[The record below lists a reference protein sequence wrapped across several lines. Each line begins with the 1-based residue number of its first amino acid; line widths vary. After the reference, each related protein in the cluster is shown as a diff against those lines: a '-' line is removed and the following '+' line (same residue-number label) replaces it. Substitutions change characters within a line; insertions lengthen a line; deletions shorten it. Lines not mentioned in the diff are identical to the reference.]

1 MAMTDPIADM
11 LTRIRNAGQAGH
23 ARVQIPASKVKKAI
37 SDILKREG
45 YILDFM
51 FLDDRK
57 QGLIE
62 IELKYDGDNR
72 SVIRNLSRESKPG
85 CRRYVRSDEIPFI
98 RSGLGIAILSTSS
111 GVLTDFEAREKNV
124 GGELLCTVY

>member
-1 MAMTDPIADM
+1 MSMTDPIADL

-23 ARVQIPASKVKKAI
+23 ARVQVPASKVKRAI

-45 YILDFM
+45 FISDYML
-51 FLDDRK
+51 LDDRK

-62 IELKYDGDNR
+62 IELKYDGENR
-72 SVIRNLSRESKPG
+72 SVIRSLHRESKPG
-85 CRRYVRSDEIPFI
+85 CRRYVRADQIPFI

-111 GVLTDFEAREKNV
+111 GVLTDFEARERNV